1 MKNRTF
7 TLIELI
13 IVLFIS
19 GALISLSINEYMDSQ
34 KLSKMRIFETN
45 VNEII
50 KTLNVYKGNQVL
62 RGDLTDSYPTSLS
75 DPQLETLFKQEPK
88 NPYTNKSMLS
98 NNPVESGI
106 QYISDGSSYK
116 LCIVQQD
123 VDDANDNGIINEP
136 LSNLLTIG
144 KGVQTGAAASFAR
157 NSPAAMPDDTTFV
170 PANTPRYI
178 NNDGILIEDDSVN
191 KIVTEGAWNNDW
203 SKWSHWGN
211 RTYWKNETQY
221 YDETMSA
228 TIFQGTATSRTYLYD
243 YHPYTL
249 TSSVTKYAFSIY
261 LKTSTTITR
270 TLRAYFATNYNG
282 TQIIIG
288 ESSKV
293 VTLTPSWQKISWQ
306 LTATR
311 ADVPDKLK
319 NVGIGIGYVDGVNDV
334 VFYAAKPQFEEQ
346 DYASTWMGPEGQR
359 SRDNVQ
365 TSLSGKIDMSKPWT
379 IETWAL
385 PNPEKF
391 LTNPSGID
399 CNTRA
404 TIWQIGKYHMPN
416 QLSITLWKQTP
427 KCIQIQFFDNLESH
441 VTSRQLCLPVDYTT
455 NMPIYTAVTYD
466 GNGNYRMYLG
476 SSTFISTATFSFPH
490 NYQPYDIFWIGS
502 YDWAKGAWGGTIL
515 DMRIS
520 NIVRSEQEL
529 QSNWSNKW
537 PLPVDLQ
544 TVYKLSFD
552 GALGS
557 QIGTEMNCFTGN

>member
-75 DPQLETLFKQEPK
+75 DPQLETFFKQEPK

-228 TIFQGTATSRTYLYD
+228 TVFQGTATSYTYLYD
-243 YHPYTL
+243 YYPYTL

-270 TLRAYFATNYNG
+270 TLKAYFVTNYND
-282 TQIIIG
+282 TQVTIG

-319 NVGIGIGYVDGVNDV
+319 NVGIGIGSIHSVNDI
-334 VFYAAKPQFEEQ
+334 VFYAAKPQFEGL
-346 DYASTWMGPEGQR
+346 DYASTWTGPNGQR
-359 SRDNVQ
+359 ARDNL
-365 TSLSGKIDMSKPWT
+365 TTTLYDKIDMTKPWT

-385 PNPEKF
+385 PNPEKI
-391 LTNPSGID
+391 LTNPNGKDNNS
-399 CNTRA
+399 RA
-404 TIWQIGKYHMPN
+404 VLWQIGSYYMPN
-416 QLSITLWKQTP
+416 QLSITLWKQYP
-427 KCIQIQFFDNLESH
+427 KCIQAIFFDNRDSN
-441 VTSRQLCLPVDYTT
+441 TKRISLCLPSNYTSDV
-455 NMPIYTAVTYD
+455 PIYTALTYD
-466 GNGNYRMYLG
+466 GNGNYRLYLG
-476 SSTFISTATFSFPH
+476 STTFSVSSPLYFT
-490 NYQPYDIFWIGS
+490 NAYQPSDKFWIGS
-502 YDWAKGAWGGTIL
+502 YDWNAGAWGGTIL
-515 DMRIS
+515 DLRIS
-520 NIVRSEQEL
+520 NVARSQQEL

-557 QIGTEMNCFTGN
+557 QVGTEMNCFTGN